1 MEQWASDGPTAI
13 TTGAAHVGLCP
24 YTSGSYMYNSFQHD
38 ISPSSFSDNFH
49 IYESKMGIVGYIAWY
64 VDNILI
70 RQITPSSFPLSI
82 VGHLT
87 PDNWYLILNLAITNS
102 EVQMIIQFFLLK

>member
-1 MEQWASDGPTAI
+1 MMDQLQS

-24 YTSGSYMYNSFQHD
+24 YTSGSHMYNSFQHD

-49 IYESKMGIVGYIAWY
+49 IYEIRWDVGYIAWY

-70 RQITPSSFPLSI
+70 HQ
-82 VGHLT
+82 
-87 PDNWYLILNLAITNS
+87 
-102 EVQMIIQFFLLK
+102 